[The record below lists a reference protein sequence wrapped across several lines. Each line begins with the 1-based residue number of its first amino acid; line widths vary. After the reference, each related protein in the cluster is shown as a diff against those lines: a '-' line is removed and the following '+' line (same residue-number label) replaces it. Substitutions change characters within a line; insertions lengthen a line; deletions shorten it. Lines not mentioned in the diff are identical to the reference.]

1 MTLETLEGIVVAAMG
16 LSLIWLSHIL
26 GQRRVMRFPSAVSM
40 AFAGML
46 AVVWQVPHVLD
57 LAQDLEVSFEIVGVL
72 FIFSIAMGLTLFAL
86 DSFVGQA
93 QWLAKAEETLA
104 RQSAELERAAVVRQM
119 AAVVES
125 SNDAIISQDMDGNVV
140 SWNPAAEKLYGFSY
154 EEARGK
160 PISIIIPHTHM
171 QEFSDLWERVIGGYE
186 VTDVE
191 TERLTKEGTRV
202 DVSMSVAPIR
212 DASGGV
218 VGVSTIARDIT
229 EKKKTEEL
237 RRLALLDELTGL
249 NNRRGFILLAGHQAS
264 IAKRDKRPMTLL
276 FIDLDN
282 LKQINDNFG
291 HTEGDRAIADAA
303 MVLKD
308 TFRESDVVARVGG
321 DEFCVLMMSDGP
333 VMDTETPLARLATN
347 VDLHNA
353 RRDRPYKLSFSV
365 GNADYDPHTPAT
377 IEELMQAADEAMYV
391 QKSTNAPKPRVLVAN
406 QEPAERAHAELAF
419 GDIYEVITAHNGEEV
434 VRRATLERPDL
445 IVLDYNLP
453 DLSGTDVARRLRQA
467 TPTTLIP
474 IILVGERGDG
484 SSEVET
490 LKAGADDYVLKPYE
504 DEALRAR
511 IDNLLRRAVRR

>member
-1 MTLETLEGIVVAAMG
+1 MSLEMAEALVITAMG
-16 LSLIWLSHIL
+16 LSFIWLSHVL
-26 GQRRVMRFPSAVSM
+26 GERGVMRFPSAVTL
-40 AFAGML
+40 AFSGVL
-46 AVVWQVPHVLD
+46 AIVWQVPRL
-57 LAQDLEVSFEIVGVL
+57 LAVPSNLNLPFDVVEVQFFAAI
-72 FIFSIAMGLTLFAL
+72 SICLTLFSIDVL
-86 DSFVGQA
+86 IGQA
-93 QWLAKAEETLA
+93 QTLARAEETLA

-125 SNDAIISQDMDGNVV
+125 SNDAIISQDMFGNVV
-140 SWNPAAEKLYGFSY
+140 SWNPAAEKLFGFPY
-154 EEARGK
+154 EEAKGK
-160 PISIIIPHTHM
+160 PISIIIPHTHQ
-171 QEFSDLWERVIGGYE
+171 QEFSDLVERVLSGDQVQDIE
-186 VTDVE
+186 TD
-191 TERLTKEGTRV
+191 RLTKEGHRV
-202 DVSMSVAPIR
+202 DVSMSIAPIR
-212 DASGGV
+212 DASGEV
-218 VGVSTIARDIT
+218 VGISTIARDVT
-229 EKKKTEEL
+229 EKKKAEEL

-249 NNRRGFILLAGHQAS
+249 NNRRGFVLLAGHSANV
-264 IAKRDKRPMTLL
+264 AKRDKRPMTLL
-276 FIDLDN
+276 FVDLDN

-291 HTEGDRAIADAA
+291 HSEGDRAIADAA
-303 MVLKD
+303 MVLRD

-333 VMDTETPLARLATN
+333 VLDADTPMIRLSTN

-365 GNADYDPHTPAT
+365 GKADYDPTAPAT

-419 GDIYEVITAHNGEEV
+419 GDTYEVITAHNGEEV

-445 IVLDYNLP
+445 VVLDYNLP
-453 DLSGTDVARRLRQA
+453 DLSGADVAKRLRQA

-474 IILVGERGDG
+474 IILIGERGDG